1 MMCIIAIVAAK
12 IQRAGEL
19 LMPEL
24 AMRPLAA
31 GNDNKPHS
39 FEVGD
44 QLANLARHTQYI
56 DTIPPPCQ

>member
-1 MMCIIAIVAAK
+1 MMRIIAIVAAEN
-12 IQRAGEL
+12 QRAGEL

-24 AMRPLAA
+24 AMRPLAT
-31 GNDNKPHS
+31 GNENKSHS

-56 DTIPPPCQ
+56 ATTPPPCQ

>member
-1 MMCIIAIVAAK
+1 MRIIAIVAAEN
-12 IQRAGEL
+12 QRAGEL

-31 GNDNKPHS
+31 GNENKPDL

-56 DTIPPPCQ
+56 DTSSPPCQ